1 MEQRDPALKPVP
13 DRERVRLA
21 ARSTCCKVTIAAV
34 LVGGFALLSLGILM
48 ARGSAQGLSFEH
60 TAELRGIAYDRSLQR
75 RNSDYSQTLTPALE
89 RLFLTSF
96 RGSPLEGSCLGCA
109 ILEYRNGNS
118 SVLVRFRLRFSP
130 PAAWSLSP
138 SVEEEALRHGL
149 AAALREQGIPLASY
163 GTIASA
169 SLTGPS
175 RPAPYGLELKSGRC
189 PGNVF
194 VCHNSQCV
202 WKENPECDGQADCAD
217 GSDEAD
223 CACGSRPAMQVA
235 HRIVGGTEASRGE
248 FPWQVSLRENNEHFC
263 GATILTEKWLVS
275 AAHCFNEFQ
284 DPAVWAAYMGTVSL
298 SGADSSTVKAGVGR
312 IIPHP
317 SYNTDTADFD
327 VAVLELDRPVPFNK
341 YIQPACLPG
350 PGHRFPAG
358 RKCLISGWG
367 YLREDF
373 LVKPETLQKAPVELL
388 EQGLCAS
395 LYSHTLTDRMLCAG
409 YLEGKIDSCQG
420 DSGGPLVCEEPSG
433 KFFLA
438 GIVSWGIGC
447 AEAKRPGV
455 YARVTQL
462 RDWILAA
469 ISTFPT
475 PAALT
480 LPTTLPRPSSGAAPV
495 EGTSSRTTGR
505 LSVGSTTRPAPATST
520 LAAASRPQGC
530 GGRPGLS
537 KPSKIVGGAEA
548 SRGEVPW
555 QASLKEGAR
564 HFCGATVVGE
574 RWLLSAAHCFNQ
586 TRLDYLRADLGTT
599 SLSGADGSALSVSI
613 KQVVQHPSYNPLLL
627 DFDVAVLELASPLRF
642 SKYIQPVCLPLAV
655 QKFPVGKKCMISGWG
670 SVREGNISKPASLQ
684 KASVGIIDQKTC
696 NVLYNFSLTERMI
709 CAGFL
714 EGRVDS
720 CQGDSGGP
728 LACEESPG
736 LFYLAG
742 VVSWGI
748 GCAQA
753 KRPGVYARVTQL
765 QDWILATISPKS
777 QLSSGAGTSPSL
789 ATARPPTASSAPAPP
804 SPSRQ
809 PGTSPARQT
818 TPLPPTTARKTSAA
832 PRPSQLPDCGLTPA
846 VAFSKIVGGS
856 GAARG
861 EWPWQVSLRL
871 RRKEHKCGAV
881 LIAEKWLLSAAHCFD
896 VYSDPKMWVA
906 VLGTP
911 FLSGMDGRAEKIF
924 HIHKHPFYNV
934 YTLDYDVALLEL
946 ATAVRLTSTIRP
958 ICLPDNSHVFRE
970 GARCVITGWGATKE
984 GGLMS
989 KHLQKAAVSVM
1000 GEQACRK
1007 FYPIQI
1013 SSRMVCAGFPQGTI
1027 DSCSGDAGGPLA
1039 CREASGRWFLAGITS
1054 WGYGCARP
1062 FFPGVYTKV
1071 TAVRGWIG
1079 QSLKL

>member
-109 ILEYRNGNS
+109 ILEYSGFCGS
-118 SVLVRFRLRFSP
+118 RLRFSP
-130 PAAWSLSP
+130 SAAWSLSP

-175 RPAPYGLELKSGRC
+175 RPAPYGLELKSGTSSPCLGARPAPSPADPRRC

-194 VCHNSQCV
+194 VCHN
-202 WKENPECDGQADCAD
+202 NPECDGQADCAD

-223 CACGSRPAMQVA
+223 C
-235 HRIVGGTEASRGE
+235 
-248 FPWQVSLRENNEHFC
+248 
-263 GATILTEKWLVS
+263 
-275 AAHCFNEFQ
+275 
-284 DPAVWAAYMGTVSL
+284 
-298 SGADSSTVKAGVGR
+298 GR
-312 IIPHP
+312 
-317 SYNTDTADFD
+317 
-327 VAVLELDRPVPFNK
+327 
-341 YIQPACLPG
+341 
-350 PGHRFPAG
+350 
-358 RKCLISGWG
+358 
-367 YLREDF
+367 
-373 LVKPETLQKAPVELL
+373 
-388 EQGLCAS
+388 
-395 LYSHTLTDRMLCAG
+395 
-409 YLEGKIDSCQG
+409 
-420 DSGGPLVCEEPSG
+420 
-433 KFFLA
+433 
-438 GIVSWGIGC
+438 
-447 AEAKRPGV
+447 
-455 YARVTQL
+455 
-462 RDWILAA
+462 
-469 ISTFPT
+469 
-475 PAALT
+475 
-480 LPTTLPRPSSGAAPV
+480 
-495 EGTSSRTTGR
+495 
-505 LSVGSTTRPAPATST
+505 
-520 LAAASRPQGC
+520 
-530 GGRPGLS
+530 
-537 KPSKIVGGAEA
+537 
-548 SRGEVPW
+548 
-555 QASLKEGAR
+555 
-564 HFCGATVVGE
+564 
-574 RWLLSAAHCFNQ
+574 

-627 DFDVAVLELASPLRF
+627 DFDVAVLELAPPLRF

-720 CQGDSGGP
+720 CQKASVGIIDQKTCNVLYNFSLTERMICAGFLEGRVDSCQAATSADCPGSEPPAPSGP
-728 LACEESPG
+728 RQRTWRASHRAPSRKPG
-736 LFYLAG
+736 HR
-742 VVSWGI
+742 
-748 GCAQA
+748 AQG
-753 KRPGVYARVTQL
+753 RG
-765 QDWILATISPKS
+765 W
-777 QLSSGAGTSPSL
+777 
-789 ATARPPTASSAPAPP
+789 ARPEHLQASSQGP
-804 SPSRQ
+804 SCSLPSH
-809 PGTSPARQT
+809 S
-818 TPLPPTTARKTSAA
+818 
-832 PRPSQLPDCGLTPA
+832 
-846 VAFSKIVGGS
+846 
-856 GAARG
+856 
-861 EWPWQVSLRL
+861 
-871 RRKEHKCGAV
+871 
-881 LIAEKWLLSAAHCFD
+881 
-896 VYSDPKMWVA
+896 YSDPKMWVA